1 MFLGPGD
8 QPSSVVVSGANVSS
22 TVTFASGGSLTAPL
36 PSFVITNDDVALED
50 VERYSL
56 SISNPSVTQNVV
68 AAGSTDIDIT
78 DDDSKCHYILYC
90 HCHYCIVIFYFCY
103 F

>member
-22 TVTFASGGSLTAPL
+22 TVTFTSNSSLTAPL
-36 PSFVITNDDVALED
+36 PSFVITNDDVALEN

-68 AAGSTDIDIT
+68 ATGSTDIDIT
-78 DDDSKCHYILYC
+78 DDDSKCHYYILY
-90 HCHYCIVIFYFCY
+90 YYYIFLLFL
-103 F
+103 